1 MILQHNQIA
10 WIKIPWNGTKPKAI
24 QNYLSFG
31 LPIWTSYLFLRL
43 GMQLS
48 TMLRH
53 IFLVILIQVKS
64 FISPSLIGK
73 KINTVTPLIKRVLF
87 SLKVLF
93 QPFQRLFKPKKVM
106 LFSSIHQFIHLL
118 LVLSAWIIVGWLKI
132 VLLRL
137 MAISKLILNNWNV
150 ISSRMMLNFMFS
162 VAHITQVGVSGPKK
176 NWLRWQIC
184 ARSMVSSWYLMKSTK
199 T

>member
-31 LPIWTSYLFLRL
+31 LLIWTSYLFLRL

-73 KINTVTPLIKRVLF
+73 KINTVTSLIKRVLF

-93 QPFQRLFKPKKVM
+93 QPFQQLFKPLPKKEM
-106 LFSSIHQFIHLL
+106 LFSSTHQFIHLL
-118 LVLSAWIIVGWLKI
+118 LVRSVWIIVGWLKI

-162 VAHITQVGVSGPKK
+162 VAHITQVGVSGLKK
-176 NWLRWQIC
+176 NWPR
-184 ARSMVSSWYLMKSTK
+184 
-199 T
+199 

>member
-1 MILQHNQIA
+1 
-10 WIKIPWNGTKPKAI
+10 
-24 QNYLSFG
+24 
-31 LPIWTSYLFLRL
+31 
-43 GMQLS
+43 MQLS

-73 KINTVTPLIKRVLF
+73 KINTVTSLIKRVLF

-93 QPFQRLFKPKKVM
+93 QLFQRLFKPLPKKVM
-106 LFSSIHQFIHLL
+106 LFSSTHQFIHLL

-162 VAHITQVGVSGPKK
+162 VAHITRVGVSGLKK

-184 ARSMVSSWYLMKSTK
+184 ARNMVSSWYLMKSTK